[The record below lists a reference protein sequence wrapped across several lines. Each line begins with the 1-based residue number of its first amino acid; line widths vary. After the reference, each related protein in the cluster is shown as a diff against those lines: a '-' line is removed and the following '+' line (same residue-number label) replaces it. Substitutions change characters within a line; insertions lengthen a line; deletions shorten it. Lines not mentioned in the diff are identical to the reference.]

1 MHLNP
6 QVSLGKV
13 SVVGKL
19 HFAEKFND
27 ASEIETGVEPKTT

>member
-6 QVSLGKV
+6 QVSLSKA
-13 SVVGKL
+13 SVVDKL